1 MDRRTFPHLGSA
13 PVAPAAARLPLRLVA
28 AVAVVIISLV
38 ACGSDSDE
46 GTESNRSETTE
57 QAGDSGTSAAT
68 AAPAEDSGEGQR
80 LIVGVQFLDDFVG
93 AGIAGFATPPAY
105 SSVIAQFLFDGL
117 LELNPTQG
125 YMPVPDLAESY
136 EVSDDGLVYT
146 FDLRDGVTW
155 HDGEPFTSADVVFTL
170 TAALDPANQAR
181 TAADLAAVSSVTAPD
196 DDTVV
201 VELSRPFAPILQSL
215 SLAIHPE
222 HLLGPELAAGTPP
235 SETTYA
241 AAPVGTGPY
250 MWSEYRP
257 GEQLLLEAN
266 PAYFKGAPSI
276 SEAVLVAVADY
287 DIAAARLAAGEI
299 DLSEVT
305 GAQLGLVEGLDGY
318 SVNSVPS
325 TNVYSIALNVADPLL
340 ADPRVRI
347 ALNNLVD
354 RQALVDLIEG
364 GLGEP
369 ALSPLVNTSVETD
382 AGASLA
388 TDVAAGTALLE
399 EVGWVKGDDG
409 TWSVDGT
416 PVSLTLHDGFAPQIA
431 EVVASSLRDQG
442 IDVEVITGEYSDI
455 FGQLFADS
463 SGFQMLTYSFGAPTD
478 PDSIY
483 ILFHSQASLAN
494 GGFNAFAYAN
504 PEVDAALDQARNETD
519 FAARADSY
527 AAFQEAAVSDPAYIL
542 LHTAPVHM
550 VISDAVDGW
559 DPGLV
564 EYQFVRFLWWNV
576 EEWTK
581 S

>member
-1 MDRRTFPHLGSA
+1 MQRF
-13 PVAPAAARLPLRLVA
+13 PLRPLVLLIALAMLA
-28 AVAVVIISLV
+28 A
-38 ACGSDSDE
+38 ACGSDDEDDAGASASESDVAAE
-46 GTESNRSETTE
+46 AEADGAEE
-57 QAGDSGTSAAT
+57 ADGDEE
-68 AAPAEDSGEGQR
+68 APAEGGGEGER

-93 AGIAGFATPPAY
+93 AGVAGFATPPAY
-105 SSVIAQFLFDGL
+105 SSVIAQFMFDGL
-117 LELNPTQG
+117 LELDPTQG
-125 YMPVPDLAESY
+125 YLPVPDLAESF

-155 HDGEPFTSADVVFTL
+155 HDGEAFTSEDVVFTL
-170 TAALDPANQAR
+170 NAALDPANQAR

-235 SETTYA
+235 GETEYA

-250 MWSEYRP
+250 MWNEYRP
-257 GEQLLLEAN
+257 GEQLLLDAN
-266 PAYFKGAPSI
+266 PDYYKGAPAI

-299 DLSEVT
+299 DLSEVS

-318 SVNSVPS
+318 AVNTVRS
-325 TNVYSIALNVADPLL
+325 TNVFAIALNIEDPLL
-340 ADPRVRI
+340 EDPRVRI

-354 RQALVDLIEG
+354 RQALIDLLEA

-369 ALSPLVNTSVETD
+369 ALSPLINTSVETD

-388 TDVAAGTALLE
+388 TDVEAGTALLE
-399 EVGWVKGDDG
+399 EAGWVKGDDG
-409 TWSVDGT
+409 AWSVDGT
-416 PVSLTLHDGFAPQIA
+416 PVSMTLHDGFAPQIA

-442 IDVEVITGEYSDI
+442 IGVEVITGQYSDI
-455 FGQLFADS
+455 FGQLFADP
-463 SGFQMLTYSFGAPTD
+463 SGFQLFTYSFGAPTD

-483 ILFHSQASLAN
+483 ILFHSQATLAN

-504 PEVDAALDQARNETD
+504 DDVDAALDQARSVTD
-519 FAARADSY
+519 VDGRAEAY
-527 AAFQEAAVSDPAYIL
+527 ADFQEAATADPAYIL

-550 VISDAVDGW
+550 VISDELGGW
-559 DPGLV
+559 EPGLV

>member
-1 MDRRTFPHLGSA
+1 MHRF
-13 PVAPAAARLPLRLVA
+13 PLRLLAILA
-28 AVAVVIISLV
+28 ALGMLAA
-38 ACGSDSDE
+38 ACGSGDDDE
-46 GTESNRSETTE
+46 ASGSASEPDVAADGGTTDDG
-57 QAGDSGTSAAT
+57 GDDEE
-68 AAPAEDSGEGQR
+68 APAEDGGAGER

-93 AGIAGFATPPAY
+93 AGVAGFATPPAY
-105 SSVIAQFLFDGL
+105 SSVPAQFLFDGL
-117 LELNPTQG
+117 LELDPTQG
-125 YMPVPDLAESY
+125 YLPVPDLAESY

-146 FDLRDGVTW
+146 FDLRDGVVW
-155 HDGEPFTSADVVFTL
+155 HDGVPFTSADVVFTL
-170 TAALDPANQAR
+170 NAALDPANQAR

-222 HLLGPELAAGTPP
+222 HLLGPELDAGTPP
-235 SETTYA
+235 GETAYA

-250 MWSEYRP
+250 KWNEYRP
-257 GEQLLLEAN
+257 GDQLLLDAN
-266 PAYFKGAPSI
+266 PDYFKGAPNI
-276 SEAVLVAVADY
+276 SEAVLVAIADY

-305 GAQLGLVEGLDGY
+305 GAQLGLVEGLDNY
-318 SVNSVPS
+318 SVNTVPS
-325 TNVYSIALNVADPLL
+325 TNVYSIALNVTDPLL

-354 RQALVDLIEG
+354 RQAIIDLTEA
-364 GLGEP
+364 GLGDP
-369 ALSPLVNTSVETD
+369 ALSPLVNTSVETN

-399 EVGWVKGDDG
+399 EAGWVKGDDG
-409 TWSVDGT
+409 AWSVDGN

-431 EVVASSLRDQG
+431 EIVASSLRDQG
-442 IDVEVITGEYSDI
+442 IDVELITGEYSDI
-455 FGQLFADS
+455 FGQLFADP
-463 SGFQMLTYSFGAPTD
+463 SGFQMLTYSFGAPSD

-494 GGFNAFAYAN
+494 GGFNAFGYAN
-504 PEVDAALDQARNETD
+504 ADVDAALDEARSRTD
-519 FAARADSY
+519 VAARAESY
-527 AAFQEAAVSDPAYIL
+527 AAFQEASAVDPAYVL

-550 VISDAVDGW
+550 VISDAVSGW

-564 EYQFVRFLWWNV
+564 EYQLVRFMWWNV
-576 EEWTK
+576 QEWTK

>member
-1 MDRRTFPHLGSA
+1 MNRPPLR
-13 PVAPAAARLPLRLVA
+13 AAAVLA
-28 AVAVVIISLV
+28 ALAFALA
-38 ACGSDSDE
+38 ACGSTAVDE
-46 GTESNRSETTE
+46 PD
-57 QAGDSGTSAAT
+57 ADT
-68 AAPAEDSGEGQR
+68 AAPEASTAPADTGASPTTAASTDDDTGEPQR
-80 LIVGVQFLDDFVG
+80 LVVGVQFLDDFVA

-105 SSVIAQFLFDGL
+105 SSVVAQFLFDGL
-117 LELNPTQG
+117 LELDPTQG
-125 YMPVPDLAESY
+125 YAPVPDLAESF
-136 EVSDDGLVYT
+136 EISDDGLTYT

-222 HLLGPELAAGTPP
+222 HLLGTELTAGTPP
-235 SETTYA
+235 NETAYA

-250 MWSEYRP
+250 MWKEYRP

-266 PAYFKGAPSI
+266 PNYFKGAPAVG
-276 SEAVLVAVADY
+276 EAVMVAVADY
-287 DIAAARLAAGEI
+287 DTAAARLAAGEI
-299 DLSEVT
+299 DMSEVT
-305 GAQLGLVEGLDGY
+305 GAQLGLVEGIDGY

-325 TNVYSIALNVADPLL
+325 TNVYAIALNTADPLL
-340 ADPRVRI
+340 ADPRVRV

-354 RQALVDLIEG
+354 RQALVDLLEA

-388 TDVAAGTALLE
+388 TDAAAGTALLE

-409 TWSVDGT
+409 TWTVDGS

-442 IDVEVITGEYSDI
+442 IAVELITGEYSDI
-455 FGQLFADS
+455 FGQLFADP
-463 SGFQMLTYSFGAPTD
+463 SGFQMLTYSFGAPSD
-478 PDSIY
+478 PDSVY
-483 ILFHSQASLAN
+483 ILFHSQATLAN
-494 GGFNAFAYAN
+494 GGFNAFGYAN
-504 PEVDAALDQARNETD
+504 AEVDAALDQARIESD
-519 FAARADSY
+519 PAARAAAY
-527 AAFQEAAVSDPAYIL
+527 ADFQQAASSDPGYIL

-550 VISDAVDGW
+550 VIADSVEGW

-576 EEWTK
+576 QEWTK

>member
-1 MDRRTFPHLGSA
+1 MN
-13 PVAPAAARLPLRLVA
+13 RLSLR
-28 AVAVVIISLV
+28 AVAVLTSLALGLA
-38 ACGSDSDE
+38 ACGSAAVDEPDSD
-46 GTESNRSETTE
+46 TVPPET
-57 QAGDSGTSAAT
+57 T
-68 AAPAEDSGEGQR
+68 AAPTATETSPTTAASAEAEPGEPQR
-80 LIVGVQFLDDFVG
+80 LVVGVQFLDDFVG

-105 SSVIAQFLFDGL
+105 SSVVAQFLFDGL
-117 LELNPTQG
+117 LELDPTQG
-125 YMPVPDLAESY
+125 YAPVPDLAESF
-136 EVSDDGLVYT
+136 EISDDGLTYT

-215 SLAIHPE
+215 SLSIHPE

-235 SETTYA
+235 NETAYA

-250 MWSEYRP
+250 MWKEYRP
-257 GEQLLLEAN
+257 GEQLLFEAN
-266 PAYFKGAPSI
+266 ANYFKGAPSI

-287 DIAAARLAAGEI
+287 DTAAARLAAGEI

-305 GAQLGLVEGLDGY
+305 GAQLALVEGLDGY

-325 TNVYSIALNVADPLL
+325 TNVYAIALNVADPLL

-354 RQALVDLIEG
+354 RQALVDLLEA

-382 AGASLA
+382 AGAGLA
-388 TDVAAGTALLE
+388 TDVAAGAALLE
-399 EVGWVKGDDG
+399 EAGWVKGDDG
-409 TWSVDGT
+409 SWTVDGAL
-416 PVSLTLHDGFAPQIA
+416 VSLTLHDGFAPQIA

-442 IDVEVITGEYSDI
+442 IGVELITGDYSDI
-455 FGQLFADS
+455 FGQLFADP

-483 ILFHSQASLAN
+483 ILFHSQAALAN

-504 PEVDAALDQARNETD
+504 AEVDAALDQARIDTD
-519 FAARADSY
+519 PAARAAAY
-527 AAFQEAAVSDPAYIL
+527 ADFQQAVSSDPGYIL

-550 VISDAVDGW
+550 VIADSVEGW
-559 DPGLV
+559 NPGLV

-576 EEWTK
+576 QEWTK